1 MRVGRNVSVIDNWG
15 CLCGEACVIEWG
27 DARVF
32 YCCEC
37 VYFKL
42 LLGIYGVDPKKKK
55 KTQHLW

>member
-15 CLCGEACVIEWG
+15 CLRGEACVIEWG

-42 LLGIYGVDPKKKK
+42 LLSTASMALTKKK
-55 KTQHLW
+55 KTQHL